1 MDKTYI
7 NFEIINDIKNNA
19 NIVDVIG
26 SYIKLKKKGSSYFG
40 LCPFHNDNHPSLS
53 VSPNKKIFKCF
64 VCGAKGN
71 VFNFVSKYENINF
84 FESVIKVAKLINYD
98 LTKLDFLNQKIK
110 RLPEDEKRLVE
121 ANFRCNVFYNGFLF
135 NEKYKKYL
143 SYLHNRGLNNEIIKH
158 FFIGFAPNE
167 ENLITDLLTNKN
179 DIFGDLPKDKVF
191 NLQELL
197 DAKIIIDSDK
207 RKFIP
212 FLMNRITFPIFD
224 ENNNL
229 VAFSGRL
236 VEEHNNSPKYLHSS
250 DSKIFHKNKIL
261 YNLNNLKNKQ
271 IEELIIVEG
280 FMDVIAFFRANVTN
294 VVATMGT
301 SLTTN
306 HILLIQSIKNLNSI
320 LLSFDNDQ
328 AGIIATINVGKE
340 LLDNGFRVYVAN
352 YGSIK
357 EKDPDEI
364 INNLGSEQLNKII
377 GNKEDYVSFL
387 IKEKLKDKLP
397 LDKLTKT
404 VDELLDNIIDYG
416 DLMLRTEYLKL
427 LSGLSN
433 LNFDDLMFKYN
444 FLFNKKY
451 SLSKVYINKNIVDN
465 DLYEN
470 SMKLLDENYPP
481 NKTELENLLN
491 FYVIQMNKCKKNMES
506 ILNVLITQS
515 IFIPNSILI
524 FFDDVRMCLDKG
536 IDISQSKLIKIIENI
551 VKKSKSNIDSLMLI
565 ENIRKYNDN
574 TDSTKKAIS
583 YFEKLISSNVFENPF
598 EKNSYSINIEKRIKD
613 NVLKLKEDRYK
624 LIFSTYITMSILAK
638 QKCEKG
644 INKEENNL
652 LFSRYM
658 QRAQIIIENLREF
671 LRSKK

>member
-1 MDKTYI
+1 MDKSYI
-7 NFEIINDIKNNA
+7 NLEIINDIKNSA

-110 RLPEDEKRLVE
+110 SLPDDEKRLIE
-121 ANFRCNVFYNGFLF
+121 ANFRCNTFYNGFLF
-135 NEKYKKYL
+135 NERYKKYL
-143 SYLHNRGLNNEIIKH
+143 SYLHTRGLNNEIIKH
-158 FFIGFAPNE
+158 FFIGFAPND
-167 ENLITDLLTNKN
+167 ENLIANLLTNN
-179 DIFGDLPKDKVF
+179 DNIFGGLPKDKVF

-197 DAKIIIDSDK
+197 DAKIVTDNK
-207 RKFIP
+207 GKFIP

-229 VAFSGRL
+229 VAFSGRQ
-236 VEEHNNSPKYLHSS
+236 VEEHNDSPKYLHSP

-280 FMDVIAFFRANVTN
+280 FMDVIAFFRANITN

-301 SLTTN
+301 SLTSN

-328 AGIIATINVGKE
+328 AGIAATINVGKE
-340 LLDNGFRVYVAN
+340 LLDNGFKVYVAN
-352 YGSIK
+352 YGSIR

-364 INNLGSEQLNKII
+364 ITNLDSKQLNKII
-377 GNKEDYVSFL
+377 ENKEDYISFL

-404 VDELLDNIIDYG
+404 VDELLVDIIDYG
-416 DLMLRTEYLKL
+416 DLMLRTKYLKL
-427 LSGLSN
+427 LSDLSN
-433 LNFDDLMFKYN
+433 LDFDDLMFKYN

-451 SLSKVYINKNIVDN
+451 SLSKVYINKNIIDN

-470 SMKLLDENYPP
+470 SMKLLDENYSPD
-481 NKTELENLLN
+481 KTELENLLN
-491 FYVIQMNKCKKNMES
+491 FYVIQMNKCKKNMGS

-515 IFIPNSILI
+515 IFVPNSILI
-524 FFDDVRMCLDKG
+524 FFGDIRMCLDKG
-536 IDISQSKLIKIIENI
+536 INISQSKLIKIIESI

-565 ENIRKYNDN
+565 ENIRKFNDGTN
-574 TDSTKKAIS
+574 STKNAIS
-583 YFEKLISSNVFENPF
+583 YFEKLMNSNVFENPF
-598 EKNSYSINIEKRIKD
+598 EKNNYSTNIEKRIKD

-624 LIFSTYITMSILAK
+624 LIFSTYIIMSILAK
-638 QKCEKG
+638 QKCESG

-652 LFSRYM
+652 LVSKYM
-658 QRAQIIIENLREF
+658 QRAQIVMENLREF
-671 LRSKK
+671 LRNKK